1 MPGFHFDVNVGSTS
15 SPKTRPTGG
24 RGGGS
29 GGDEPRT
36 SITSANTGK
45 DTKAMI
51 EVSKDQLD
59 HWLADMESLRAL
71 IVTVQD
77 NSTSQEERTMH
88 NADMQRMIET
98 CRIEMQRKID
108 EYIEEQRRKIGNLWW

>member
-1 MPGFHFDVNVGSTS
+1 
-15 SPKTRPTGG
+15 
-24 RGGGS
+24 
-29 GGDEPRT
+29 
-36 SITSANTGK
+36 
-45 DTKAMI
+45 MI